1 MEWSPREVLRITHPS
16 TCAGFAVKKRRR
28 CEIRLAACKKE
39 AAEKLLNDISV
50 CPMSD
55 EGEMLRFMETL
66 ASYLLCPQ
74 WHEDQASRLI
84 GQWKIRI
91 LSSRKAKVMKEMQ
104 DSSRELEDITAKLGR
119 ASLSG
124 TQPSPSLDRSATRNP
139 VTLPREER
147 STPGDASSRFKVS
160 GLTFGCID
168 DFRIPTPNP
177 RSSAPQHQSRHRKST
192 ASIYTNLNTSSPR
205 VSTPAARVTPKCS
218 SQTRESVPDVKKDCP
233 ICLETTKDDRY
244 SVTRCPGCLG
254 VFHGS
259 CVTLWTKECITNGG
273 KLTCPFW

>member
-1 MEWSPREVLRITHPS
+1 M
-16 TCAGFAVKKRRR
+16 CAGFAVTKGRR

-39 AAEKLLNDISV
+39 AAEKLLNDMSV
-50 CPMSD
+50 CPMSN
-55 EGEMLRFMETL
+55 EGEMLRFMKTL

-84 GQWKIRI
+84 GQWKIQV

-124 TQPSPSLDRSATRNP
+124 PQSSPSLDRSATRDP

-147 STPGDASSRFKVS
+147 STPGDAASRFKVS

-168 DFRIPTPNP
+168 DFRIPTPDP
-177 RSSAPQHQSRHRKST
+177 RSPTPQYQSRRGESI
-192 ASIYTNLNTSSPR
+192 ASMDSNQNTPSPR
-205 VSTPAARVTPKCS
+205 VSTTAARITPKSS
-218 SQTRESVPDVKKDCP
+218 SQIRESVPNNKKECP
-233 ICLETTKDDRY
+233 ICLEATKDDRHEPR
-244 SVTRCPGCLG
+244 SRKSHASAKSSAPRC
-254 VFHGS
+254 
-259 CVTLWTKECITNGG
+259 
-273 KLTCPFW
+273 